1 MSLLVLTAGCS
12 QTRAASAEAKVVAS
26 TGCFDFDA
34 LPDWAKTLRDPQGGA
49 RPAAMADAFFARF
62 SQATLARYRQS
73 LECAF
78 IRYEANGVTVSGFFA
93 KPATAGRGK
102 LPAVIYNRGGNGD
115 LGRVN
120 FAQLFTQVLP
130 LAERGF
136 FVIGS
141 QYREEDEFGG
151 KDVDDVLALLDLIDA
166 RPEVDG
172 NRVGMM
178 GHSRGGLQ
186 TVIAASRSDR
196 FKAIALLGAPA
207 DLLEDLRLRPDMARV
222 YERRIPNYSDDPVAA
237 LRVRSPLTLLEAMP
251 AAMPVLILHG
261 GADERAH
268 PENALRLASRLLE
281 LRRTYKLVIY
291 PDADHALSR
300 LEPEVRDELAR
311 WFGTYLA
318 DPAVR

>member
-1 MSLLVLTAGCS
+1 MLVLAVCCS
-12 QTRAASAEAKVVAS
+12 QAEVASAEARIIAS
-26 TGCFDFDA
+26 TSCFDFDA

-49 RPAAMADAFFARF
+49 RPAASADAFFARF
-62 SQATLARYRQS
+62 PREALARYRQS

-78 IRYEANGVTVSGFFA
+78 ISYEAIGVTVSGFFA
-93 KPATAGRGK
+93 NPASAGRGK

-120 FAQLFTQVLP
+120 FAQLFAQVLP

-151 KDVDDVLALLDLIDA
+151 KDVDDVLALLDLIDG
-166 RPEVDG
+166 RPDVDG
-172 NRVGMM
+172 KRIGMM
-178 GHSRGGLQ
+178 GHSRGGLE
-186 TVIAASRSDR
+186 TVIVASRSDR
-196 FKAIALLGAPA
+196 FRAIALLGAPA

-222 YERRIPNYSDDPVAA
+222 YERRIPNYSDDPAA
-237 LRVRSPLTLLEAMP
+237 TLRARSPLDLVEALPPAMP
-251 AAMPVLILHG
+251 ILVLHG

-268 PENALRLASRLLE
+268 PANALRLASRLQE
-281 LRRTYKLVIY
+281 LQRKYKLVIY
-291 PDADHALSR
+291 PDADHALSG
-300 LEPEVRDELAR
+300 LEAEVRDELAR

-318 DPAVR
+318 DPAAR